1 MQTPAFR
8 RDLRVEVTESDGV
21 FLLAEHDVVRLSG
34 ALYRVVV
41 PLIDGRRTV
50 DELVE
55 LARGRASAAEVH
67 YAIERLGAGDY
78 LVEADGGGPDA
89 GAAFWETLGV
99 EPRRARA
106 VLAATRVRLLAAGDA
121 PVDAVAGAL
130 AAEGL
135 TVVERS
141 ETGGGGPDGLA
152 GGAGDRAPRGI
163 DGGPAALTI
172 AVTDDYLRDALGEH
186 NRAALASGAPW
197 IAVRPIGRTM
207 WIGPRFVPGATACWE
222 CLAERL
228 RSHRRIDATIE
239 AMIGR
244 RGGAVSLL
252 RPARAALPGA
262 AQAAAHLLASAVARG
277 AVTGDDGLA
286 GALVTLDTVGLGT
299 ERHRVVRRP
308 QCPAC
313 GDPGLQAAR
322 QRRPIELAARPKV
335 FTAEGGHRAAR
346 PEDTLRRWSLHV
358 SPVTGAVRQL
368 DQVHDGDGV
377 APIFDAGHNLARQ
390 GDDLTVLKQTFRS
403 RSGGKGATAA
413 QARASGLCEAIERHS
428 GVFRGD
434 EARRRARL
442 GELGSDAI
450 HPQRWLH
457 FSDRQYAGA
466 ARWNAGRR
474 KLSQL
479 VPARFDDDRPIDW
492 SPAWSLTARA
502 PRYLPAALCYYD
514 YPGDGAPAFGWA
526 DSNGCAAGNTL
537 EEAILH
543 GFLELVERD
552 SVALWWYQRARRPRV
567 DLHGF
572 DEPYLPRLEA
582 YYAGLGRELWVLDV
596 TTDLGIPAFAAVS
609 RRPGGR
615 PEEIVVG
622 FGAHLEARLGVLR
635 AVTEMNQFLPYL
647 SGPMAGASAGDRDVA
662 AWLEGATLAEQRH
675 LAPADAPA
683 IDPARYPRLWSTD
696 LRDDVM
702 TCVDIAR
709 RAGIEVVVMDQTRP
723 DLELPVVRV
732 VAPGLRHFWQR
743 LGPGRLH
750 DVPLALGWID
760 RPTPEDELNPIAVFF

>member
-1 MQTPAFR
+1 MPIPAFR

-21 FLLAEHDVVRLSG
+21 FLLAERDVVRLSG
-34 ALYRVVV
+34 ALYRTVV

-55 LARGRASAAEVH
+55 LARGRATAAEVH
-67 YAIERLGAGDY
+67 YAIERLGAAGF
-78 LVEADGGGPDA
+78 LVEADGEGPDDA
-89 GAAFWETLGV
+89 AAFWDALGV

-106 VLAATRVRLLAAGDA
+106 AIAQARVRLVAAGDA
-121 PVDAVAGAL
+121 PVDAIAGAL

-135 TVVERS
+135 AVV
-141 ETGGGGPDGLA
+141 A
-152 GGAGDRAPRGI
+152 
-163 DGGPAALTI
+163 GGPAELTI
-172 AVTDDYLRDALGEH
+172 AVTDDYLRDALGEL
-186 NRAALASGAPW
+186 NRAALAAGEPW

-228 RSHRRIDATIE
+228 RSHRRIDAMIG
-239 AMIGR
+239 ARIGR
-244 RGGAVSLL
+244 RGDAASLL
-252 RPARAALPGA
+252 RPARAALAGTA
-262 AQAAAHLLASAVARG
+262 RAAAHLLASAIARG
-277 AVTGDDGLA
+277 VATGDDGLA
-286 GALVTLDTVGLGT
+286 GALVTLDTVELRT
-299 ERHRVVRRP
+299 EHHRVVRRP
-308 QCPAC
+308 QCAAC
-313 GDPGLQAAR
+313 GDPGLQAQR

-346 PEDTLRRWSLHV
+346 PEDTLRRWGLHI
-358 SPVTGAVRQL
+358 SPVTGVVRQL
-368 DQVHDGDGV
+368 EQVHDGDGA
-377 APIFDAGHNLARQ
+377 APIFDAGHNLARH
-390 GDDLTVLKQTFRS
+390 GEDLTGLRQTFRS
-403 RSGGKGATAA
+403 RSGGKGASAA
-413 QARASGLCEAIERHS
+413 QARASGLCEAVERHS

-442 GELGSDAI
+442 GELGGDAI
-450 HPQRWLH
+450 HPHRWLN
-457 FSDRQYAGA
+457 FSERQYDEA
-466 ARWNAGRR
+466 ARSNAGRG
-474 KLSQL
+474 KLAQL
-479 VPARFDDDRPIDW
+479 VPARFDEDRPIDW
-492 SPAWSLTARA
+492 SPAWSLTAGA
-502 PRYLPAALCYYD
+502 PRYLPTALCYYD
-514 YPGDGAPAFGWA
+514 HPGDGAPAFGWA
-526 DSNGCAAGNTL
+526 DSNGCAAGNAP
-537 EEAILH
+537 EEAILQ

-567 DLHGF
+567 DLAGF
-572 DEPYLPRLEA
+572 DEPYLRRLEA

-609 RRPGGR
+609 RRRSGR

-647 SGPMAGASAGDRDVA
+647 SGPMAGESVGDRDVA
-662 AWLEGATLAEQRH
+662 AWLEGATLADQRH

-683 IDPARYPRLWSTD
+683 IDPSRYPRLWSDD
-696 LRDDVM
+696 LRDDVV

-723 DLELPVVRV
+723 DIELPVVRV
-732 VAPGLRHFWQR
+732 VAPGLRHFWRR

-760 RPTPEDELNPIAVFF
+760 QPTPEDELNPIAVFF

>member
-1 MQTPAFR
+1 MQIPAFR
-8 RDLRVEVTESDGV
+8 SDLRVEVTEADGV

-34 ALYRVVV
+34 ALYRAVV

-55 LARGRASAAEVH
+55 LARGRVSAAEVH
-67 YAIERLGAGDY
+67 YAIERLAAGHY
-78 LVEADGGGPDA
+78 LVEADGEGPDA
-89 GAAFWETLGV
+89 GAALWHTLGV
-99 EPRRARA
+99 EPRQARA
-106 VLAATRVRLLAAGDA
+106 AIAATRVQVVAAGDP
-121 PVDAVAGAL
+121 PVDRMTDAVAGAL
-130 AAEGL
+130 AA
-135 TVVERS
+135 V
-141 ETGGGGPDGLA
+141 GLA
-152 GGAGDRAPRGI
+152 VVAAEP
-163 DGGPAALTI
+163 ALTI
-172 AVTDDYLRDALGEH
+172 VVTDDYLRDALGDCS
-186 NRAALASGAPW
+186 RAARATGTPW
-197 IAVRPIGRTM
+197 IAIRPLGRTM
-207 WIGPRFVPGATACWE
+207 WIGPRFVPGATACWD

-228 RSHRRIDATIE
+228 RAHRRIE

-252 RPARAALPGA
+252 RPARTAVPGA
-262 AQAAAHLLASAVARG
+262 AQAAAHLLAAAVARG
-277 AVTGDDGLA
+277 AVTGDDGLS
-286 GALVTLDTVGLGT
+286 GALLTLDTLGLGL

-322 QRRPIELAARPKV
+322 GQRPIELVARPKR

-346 PEDTLRRWSLHV
+346 PEDTLQRFGLHV
-358 SPVTGAVRQL
+358 SPVTGVVHQL
-368 DQVHDGDGV
+368 EQVHDGDGV

-390 GDDLTVLKQTFRS
+390 GDDLALIKQAFRS

-434 EARRRARL
+434 EARHRARI
-442 GELGSDAI
+442 GELGGAAI
-450 HPQRWLH
+450 HPHRWLL
-457 FSDRQYAGA
+457 FSDRQYAA
-466 ARWNAGRR
+466 AAGWNAGHR
-474 KLSQL
+474 KLSQQ
-479 VPARFDDDRPIDW
+479 VPARFDDDRAIDW
-492 SPAWSLTARA
+492 SPAWSLTAGA
-502 PRYLPAALCYYD
+502 ARYLPTALCYYD
-514 YPGDGAPAFGWA
+514 HSGDGGPAFGWA
-526 DSNGCAAGNTL
+526 DSSGCAAGNTP
-537 EEAILH
+537 EEAILQ

-552 SVALWWYQRARRPRV
+552 SVALWWYQRAPRPRV
-567 DLHGF
+567 DLAGF
-572 DEPYLPRLEA
+572 DEPYLRRVEA

-609 RRPGGR
+609 RRTGGR
-615 PEEIVVG
+615 PEELVVG

-647 SGPMAGASAGDRDVA
+647 SGPMAGASVGDRDVA
-662 AWLEGATLAEQRH
+662 AWLEGATLADQRH
-675 LAPADAPA
+675 LAPADRPA
-683 IDPARYPRLWSTD
+683 VDPARYPRRWSDD

-702 TCVDIAR
+702 TCVEIAR
-709 RAGIEVVVMDQTRP
+709 RAGIEVIVLDQTRP
-723 DLELPVVRV
+723 DIELPVVRV

>member
-1 MQTPAFR
+1 MQIPAFR

-78 LVEADGGGPDA
+78 LVEADGEGPDA

-106 VLAATRVRLLAAGDA
+106 TLAATRVRLIAAGDA
-121 PVDAVAGAL
+121 PVEMIAGAL

-135 TVVERS
+135 AVVERS
-141 ETGGGGPDGLA
+141 EMGGGIDAGPV
-152 GGAGDRAPRGI
+152 
-163 DGGPAALTI
+163 ALTI
-172 AVTDDYLRDALGEH
+172 AVTDDHLRDELGDH

-228 RSHRRIDATIE
+228 RSHRRIE

-244 RGGAVSLL
+244 RGGSASLL
-252 RPARAALPGA
+252 RPARAALPGT

-286 GALVTLDTVGLGT
+286 GTLVTLDTVGLGI

-313 GDPGLQAAR
+313 GDPGVQAAR
-322 QRRPIELAARPKV
+322 QRRPIELAARPKR

-346 PEDTLRRWSLHV
+346 PEDTVRRWGLHV
-358 SPVTGAVRQL
+358 SAVTGVVRQL
-368 DQVHDGDGV
+368 EQVHDGDGV
-377 APIFDAGHNLARQ
+377 APIVDAGHNLARQ
-390 GDDLTVLKQTFRS
+390 GDDLTVLKQSFRS

-442 GELGSDAI
+442 AELGGDAI
-450 HPQRWLH
+450 HPHRWLN
-457 FSDRQYAGA
+457 FSERQYDAA
-466 ARWNAGRR
+466 ARGNAGRR

-479 VPARFDDDRPIDW
+479 VPARFDDDRSIDW
-492 SPAWSLTARA
+492 SPAWSLTAGA
-502 PRYLPAALCYYD
+502 ARYLPAALCYYD
-514 YPGDGAPAFGWA
+514 HPGDGGPAFGWA

-537 EEAILH
+537 EEAILQ

-567 DLHGF
+567 DLDGL
-572 DEPYLPRLEA
+572 DEPYLRRLEA

-609 RRPGGR
+609 RRPGGG
-615 PEEIVVG
+615 PEELVVG

-647 SGPMAGASAGDRDVA
+647 SGPMAGASVGDREVA

-675 LAPADAPA
+675 LAPADRPPV
-683 IDPARYPRLWSTD
+683 DPARYPRLWSDD
-696 LRDDVM
+696 LRDDVV
-702 TCVDIAR
+702 TCVDLAR
-709 RAGIEVVVMDQTRP
+709 RAGLEVVVMDQTRP
-723 DLELPVVRV
+723 DIELPVVRV
-732 VAPGLRHFWQR
+732 VAPGLRHFWRR

>member
-1 MQTPAFR
+1 MQIPAFR
-8 RDLRVEVTESDGV
+8 SDLRVEVTEADGV

-55 LARGRASAAEVH
+55 RARGRASAAEVH
-67 YAIERLGAGDY
+67 YAIERLAAGHY
-78 LVEADGGGPDA
+78 LVEADGEEPDA
-89 GAAFWETLGV
+89 AAALWQTLGV

-106 VLAATRVRLLAAGDA
+106 AIAATRVRVIAAGDA

-130 AAEGL
+130 AAA
-135 TVVERS
+135 
-141 ETGGGGPDGLA
+141 GLA
-152 GGAGDRAPRGI
+152 VVDAGP
-163 DGGPAALTI
+163 ALTI
-172 AVTDDYLRDALGEH
+172 VVTDDYLRDALADH
-186 NRAALASGAPW
+186 NRAALAAGTPW

-207 WIGPRFVPGATACWE
+207 WIGPRFVPGTTACWE

-228 RSHRRIDATIE
+228 RSHRRIDA
-239 AMIGR
+239 MIGR
-244 RGGAVSLL
+244 RGGAASLL
-252 RPARAALPGA
+252 RPARAALPGTA
-262 AQAAAHLLASAVARG
+262 LAAAHLLASAVARG

-286 GALVTLDTVGLGT
+286 GALVTLDTLGLGL

-322 QRRPIELAARPKV
+322 GQRPIELVARPKR

-346 PEDTLRRWSLHV
+346 PEDTVQRWGLHV
-358 SPVTGAVRQL
+358 SAVTGVVRQL
-368 DQVHDGDGV
+368 EQVHDGDGT
-377 APIFDAGHNLARQ
+377 APIFDAGHNLARH
-390 GDDLTVLKQTFRS
+390 GDDLTVLKQAFRS
-403 RSGGKGATAA
+403 RSGGKGASAV

-434 EARRRARL
+434 EARRRARI
-442 GELGSDAI
+442 GELGGAAV
-450 HPQRWLH
+450 HPHRWLN
-457 FSDRQYAGA
+457 FSDRQYDA
-466 ARWNAGRR
+466 AATWNAGRR
-474 KLSQL
+474 KLSQQ
-479 VPARFDDDRPIDW
+479 VPARFDDRAIDW
-492 SPAWSLTARA
+492 SPAWSLTDAA
-502 PRYLPAALCYYD
+502 VRYLPTALCYYD
-514 YPGDGAPAFGWA
+514 HPGDGGPAFGWA
-526 DSNGCAAGNTL
+526 DSSGCAAGNTL
-537 EEAILH
+537 EEAILQ

-567 DLHGF
+567 DLDRL
-572 DEPYLPRLEA
+572 DEPYLRRVEA
-582 YYAGLGRELWVLDV
+582 YYASLGRELWVLDV

-609 RRPGGR
+609 RRSAGR
-615 PEEIVVG
+615 PEELVVG

-647 SGPMAGASAGDRDVA
+647 SGPMAGASVGDREVA

-675 LAPADAPA
+675 LAPADRPPV
-683 IDPARYPRLWSTD
+683 DPARYPRRWSDD

-709 RAGIEVVVMDQTRP
+709 RAGIEVVVLDQTRP
-723 DLELPVVRV
+723 DIELPVVRV